1 MVMGSKT
8 QVSNLFLKRKSRTK
22 IEGSKQKK
30 NKFKKFNIKTG
41 RMPKGNSLTHLH
53 SFISPILRQRPGY

>member
-30 NKFKKFNIKTG
+30 INLK
-41 RMPKGNSLTHLH
+41 NST
-53 SFISPILRQRPGY
+53 LRLGGCLREIH